1 MRENTVEIS
10 KNEYKKI
17 LELAYKA
24 AMLKQALLEGATLAI
39 YGKGLYFGGGDEV
52 ATIIKYAF
60 PEDYERKLRELQDK
74 EKAEDSKKDEDNK
87 EGADDER

>member
-24 AMLKQALLEGATLAI
+24 AMLKEAVLSTARIDTF
-39 YGKGLYFGGGDEV
+39 YGEELYFGGGIEV
-52 ATIIKYAF
+52 ATIFKYAF
-60 PEDYERKLRELQDK
+60 PEDYDRKLRELQDK
-74 EKAEDSKKDEDNK
+74 EKAEDGK
-87 EGADDER
+87 EGAEDEH

>member
-24 AMLKQALLEGATLAI
+24 AMLKDALLNGATLTI

-60 PEDYERKLRELQDK
+60 PEDYERKLRELM
-74 EKAEDSKKDEDNK
+74 SKKVEDNK